1 MPIYKVISSEVLEE
15 FRKSLENMIV
25 SQENC
30 FSGLAYFTLRLA
42 EYLQIGFYFKEYAEG
57 EEECKNIKIVRGTFI
72 NSDKKGRK
80 RKIRILFR

>member
-30 FSGLAYFTLRLA
+30 FGSLAYFTLRLA
-42 EYLQIGFYFKEYAEG
+42 EYLQIGFYFK
-57 EEECKNIKIVRGTFI
+57 
-72 NSDKKGRK
+72 
-80 RKIRILFR
+80 